1 MSSTLNLLRILADP
15 TRTRL
20 LHLLEPAELSV
31 AEIQEILGMG
41 QSRISTHLAQLKRAG
56 LVLDRRVGKNIFYTW
71 NEQTP
76 IPQPELKQLVELA
89 AREMPEAKTDR
100 AARDHVLAKRRDR
113 AGEYFNRLAGKFGR
127 SYCPGRS
134 WQALSHLLLTLLPEI
149 DIADLGAGEGTLAQ
163 LLARRAKSVIAVDLS
178 EKMVEFGSQL
188 ARQHGFSNLEYRLGD
203 IEAPPI
209 DPETI
214 DLAILSQALHHAI
227 NPVRAIQAAYCLLRP
242 GGRILI
248 LDLLAHS
255 FEQARELYADVW
267 LGFSELELSRALQK
281 AGFIETEVRVVSRET
296 ESPFFQTLLATGR
309 KPPTSRESAVSSK
322 Q

>member
-1 MSSTLNLLRILADP
+1 
-15 TRTRL
+15 
-20 LHLLEPAELSV
+20 
-31 AEIQEILGMG
+31 
-41 QSRISTHLAQLKRAG
+41 
-56 LVLDRRVGKNIFYTW
+56 
-71 NEQTP
+71 
-76 IPQPELKQLVELA
+76 
-89 AREMPEAKTDR
+89 MPEAKTDR
-100 AARDHVLAKRRDR
+100 AGRSHVLAKRRDR

-127 SYCPGRS
+127 SHCPGRS
-134 WQALSHLLLTLLPEI
+134 WKALSHLLLTLLPEI

-209 DPETI
+209 DPGTI

-227 NPVRAIQAAYCLLRP
+227 NPARAIQAAFRILRP
-242 GGRILI
+242 GGRILV
-248 LDLLAHS
+248 LDLLAHT

-267 LGFSELELSRALQK
+267 LGFSEVELSYALQK
-281 AGFIETEVRVVSRET
+281 AGFTETEVRVVSRET

-309 KPPTSRESAVSSK
+309 KPGVSSK